1 MIKLLQEEIVHYR
14 NKAGAI
20 DFRDATTDKIVI

>member
-1 MIKLLQEEIVHYR
+1 MIKLLQEKIVHYR

>member
-1 MIKLLQEEIVHYR
+1 MIKLLQEEIIHYSS
-14 NKAGAI
+14 KAGAI